1 VTPALEQEQDARMHP
16 GPIVAATRRTTLAAG
31 LAALAPGCSRRTI
44 GSALPAPALRRGVNI
59 HHMLNWPAHRNGQP
73 TADYVWPPFATAR
86 YQLADKTLEEIVAH
100 GFTFVR
106 LTVDPAILIAADPA
120 RRAELSSLVMS
131 RVDRFL
137 AAGLEVLV
145 DLHPVREN
153 PAYPPEALTA
163 ERSPQA
169 GAYAAVVATLARDL
183 SQRPLRQVAL
193 ELMNEPHPADR
204 AGAERWRKQQAGL
217 YAAARRSAPDLALV
231 LSGADWGSAHELTRL
246 DLAPYAGGNV
256 ILAFHYYSPRL
267 VTLAGMP
274 TALPERYVQ
283 DLAWPPNQAQ
293 VRQAT
298 QSTVARIA
306 ADPRLSREEK
316 ASVTAKALKALDR
329 YASGTE
335 GEARVDHDFRAV
347 ADWAAAHG
355 VPAARVL
362 VGEFGAY
369 RRADETPAARAV
381 RLTWLEAVRRAA
393 EMRGFGWAIWVLQ
406 GDEQNGGGFGVLR
419 QGQVTGLDAGVIR
432 ALGLRDH

>member
-1 VTPALEQEQDARMHP
+1 MHA
-16 GPIVAATRRTTLAAG
+16 GPVAAATRRTALATG

-44 GSALPAPALRRGVNI
+44 GGALPAPALRRGVNI

-73 TADYVWPPFATAR
+73 AADYVWPPFATAR
-86 YQLADKTLEEIVAH
+86 HQLADETLEEIVAR

-106 LTVDPAILIAADPA
+106 LTVDPAIFIAAAPA
-120 RRAELSSLVMS
+120 RRTELSSLVMS

-163 ERSPQA
+163 ERSAQA
-169 GAYAAVVATLARDL
+169 GAYSDVVAALARDL
-183 SQRPLRQVAL
+183 ARRPLRRVAL
-193 ELMNEPHPADR
+193 ELMNEPHPADPG
-204 AGAERWRKQQAGL
+204 GAERWRKQQARL

-231 LSGADWGSAHELTRL
+231 LCGADWGSAHELTRL
-246 DLAPYAGGNV
+246 DLAPFAGGNV

-274 TALPERYVQ
+274 TALPEAYVK
-283 DLAWPPNQAQ
+283 DLAWPPSQAQ
-293 VRQAT
+293 ARQAA

-316 ASVTAKALKALDR
+316 ASITAKALKALGR
-329 YASGTE
+329 YASETE
-335 GEARVDHDFRAV
+335 GEARVDRDFREV

-355 VPAARVL
+355 VPAGRVL
-362 VGEFGAY
+362 VGEFGAF
-369 RRADETPAARAV
+369 RRPDETPAARAV
-381 RLTWLEAVRRAA
+381 RLAWLEAVRRAA
-393 EMRGFGWAIWVLQ
+393 EMRAFGWAIWVLQ
-406 GDEQNGGGFGVLR
+406 GDEPGGGGFGILR
-419 QGQVTGLDAGVIR
+419 QGQVEGMDMDVIR
-432 ALGLRDH
+432 ALGLPDHRAR